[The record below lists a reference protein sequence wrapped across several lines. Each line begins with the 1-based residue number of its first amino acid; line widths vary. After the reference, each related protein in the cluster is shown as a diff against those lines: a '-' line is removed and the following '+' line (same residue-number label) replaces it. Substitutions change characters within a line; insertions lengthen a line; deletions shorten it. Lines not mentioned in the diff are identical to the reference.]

1 MSPELI
7 GILSVGAAGLVGLG
21 GVVSI
26 NVALYR
32 GLRSDM
38 TAMRSELTAKIDAS
52 HSELKSEI
60 AASRSELT
68 AKIDASHSELKSE
81 IAASR
86 SELTA
91 KIDATRGELKAEID
105 ASRED
110 TKALETRMA
119 GLDQGQARLTGAVEV
134 LFAGLGNVQPAREG
148 ESAAQP
154 TS

>member
-38 TAMRSELTAKIDAS
+38 TAM
-52 HSELKSEI
+52 
-60 AASRSELT
+60 RSELT

>member
-7 GILSVGAAGLVGLG
+7 GILSVGAAGLIGLG

-68 AKIDASHSELKSE
+68 AKIDAT
-81 IAASR
+81 R
-86 SELTA
+86 S
-91 KIDATRGELKAEID
+91 ELKAEID

-154 TS
+154 TP

>member
-60 AASRSELT
+60 AAL
-68 AKIDASHSELKSE
+68 
-81 IAASR
+81 R

-91 KIDATRGELKAEID
+91 KIDATRSELKAEID

-154 TS
+154 TP